1 MHDLKAIYN
10 KVEDTL
16 KVHAKQYFGNDWNT
30 QFYPNPPKMSD
41 LEVIAISITAECV
54 QIDSENL
61 LWSKL
66 QKDYPDLLSYLPHRT
81 KFNKRRKR
89 LVSTISACLRLYSD
103 LICERDD
110 SNVLIVDSMPIP
122 TCRIVREKTSKACR
136 NIELDEVVANKGMNV
151 ILGGWY
157 IGYKFHLITT
167 DTGVYK
173 DLMVSSASV
182 HDNYFLK
189 MLTKKDEHLKGR
201 EILGDR
207 GYIGK
212 AIQLNLFEELDVILN
227 VPYRRNQKDFKAYD
241 YDKKIKRKT
250 IEVCFSQYVDEF
262 NIRRNYAKRFE
273 GFYTRVITKVMA
285 KTFKQFLNSQNGK
298 PINQTKH
305 ALAA

>member
-1 MHDLKAIYN
+1 MHDLKVIYH
-10 KVEDTL
+10 KVKQTL
-16 KVHAKQYFGNDWNT
+16 KKHAKEYFENDWNI

-41 LEVIAISITAECV
+41 LEVIALSITAECV

-66 QKDYPDLLSYLPHRT
+66 KKDYPNLIKHLPHRT

-89 LVSTISACLRLYSD
+89 LVDTLGFCLRNLSD
-103 LICERDD
+103 EICNAIDSDTLI
-110 SNVLIVDSMPIP
+110 IDSMPIP
-122 TCRIVREKTSKACR
+122 TCKIVRERTSTACR
-136 NIELDEVVANKGMNV
+136 NTAVDEVVADKGKNV

-167 DTGVYK
+167 DKGVYK

-189 MLTKKDEHLKGR
+189 VLSEEHDQLRGY
-201 EILGDR
+201 EMLGDR

-212 AIQLNLFEELDVILN
+212 NIQLQLFKELELTMN
-227 VPYRRNQKDFKAYD
+227 VPYRRNQKDYVEYA
-241 YDKKIKRKT
+241 YDKKIQRKT
-250 IEVCFSQYVDEF
+250 IEVCFSQFVDEF
-262 NIRRNYAKRFE
+262 NIRRNYAKRFD
-273 GFYTRVITKVMA
+273 GVFTRILTKVAA
-285 KTFKQFLNSQNGK
+285 KTFKQFINLQNNR